1 MVVLRKLGTHPRR
14 GFAWHAGRLRSLNR
28 WLLRGYVVTGAG
40 GALVNEPIVTLTVTA
55 SDARAFDNAFPSCEF
70 GISTEIEVALF
81 TTWFASDSV
90 VAIPPSVYWK
100 VTVAGAGATAA
111 PDVLVAGTGAKFCP
125 VIVTVVR
132 CFETEATAELMTG
145 AAPPDR
151 LSCPGER
158 AETNTRPIA
167 GDRTM
172 LARIPS
178 KKTSFLRTFL
188 ALAYTRP
195 RTRFDMYIVVAFPFF
210 LFAS

>member
-55 SDARAFDNAFPSCEF
+55 SDARAFDNAIPSREF
-70 GISTEIEVALF
+70 GISREIEVGLF
-81 TTWFASDSV
+81 TTWFTSDSV

-100 VTVAGAGATAA
+100 VTVAGAGATAP

-125 VIVTVVR
+125 VIVTVLS
-132 CFETEATAELMTG
+132 FEPEATAELMTG
-145 AAPPDR
+145 AATPNR

-158 AETNTRPIA
+158 AETSTRPIA

-195 RTRFDMYIVVAFPFF
+195 KTRFDMYIVVAFPFF